1 MTTLCI
7 PSPQLSYLLF
17 IPPTVAT
24 VSSLKGEE
32 LPGSVQYS
40 SVPLICGTWVC
51 VCSVASNSA
60 TTQAVAHQAP
70 LSMGFSRQEY
80 WGGFRFLQQGIFPT
94 QWSNCVSSISC
105 IGRWILD
112 HCAAWE
118 AHIVIIVGLF
128 RILIFDTNFIPM
140 KTLIFSY
147 CPCHECHMCIWEH
160 ETKNCLFV
168 CYKSRPLFDSPGI
181 AVLITRHCDP

>member
-1 MTTLCI
+1 MSDSVRPHRRQPTRLLG
-7 PSPQLSYLLF
+7 PWDSPGKNTEVGCHFLLQG
-17 IPPTVAT
+17 
-24 VSSLKGEE
+24 SSLPRAQTHVSVSLALVGVFSTT
-32 LPGSVQYS
+32 GS
-40 SVPLICGTWVC
+40 T
-51 VCSVASNSA
+51 
-60 TTQAVAHQAP
+60 
-70 LSMGFSRQEY
+70 
-80 WGGFRFLQQGIFPT
+80 
-94 QWSNCVSSISC
+94 
-105 IGRWILD
+105 
-112 HCAAWE
+112 WE

-128 RILIFDTNFIPM
+128 RILIFDTNFLPM